1 VVRGDHSFMNY
12 SFSNGLRLQQ
22 HFVAMAQAS
31 RENVHDNNTSVAC
44 MRAEQ
49 SWLVR
54 TVDSKYCQKYSAGM
68 GNVVL
73 RERGRKYVG
82 LPEFARAGEQ
92 VLAELGLEQARG
104 TVTSVPDE
112 RTIRYYMAEGLVQTP
127 EEKQGTASVFGYLNL
142 LQLLTVK
149 KLQAEHLPIRKI
161 RELVA
166 GKSEQELETLLGI
179 GSTAPKKS
187 RETDAKRYLESLLAS
202 APTPEAAPPRQ
213 AAPPP
218 QSDQSQSW
226 QRVEIEPGLELH
238 IRSDYAPPTSART
251 KSLLEKAIHRLRRY
265 ADRRR

>member
-1 VVRGDHSFMNY
+1 MV
-12 SFSNGLRLQQ
+12 
-22 HFVAMAQAS
+22 
-31 RENVHDNNTSVAC
+31 
-44 MRAEQ
+44 
-49 SWLVR
+49 
-54 TVDSKYCQKYSAGM
+54 
-68 GNVVL
+68 NVVV

-92 VLAELGLEQARG
+92 VLAEMGLEQARG

-127 EEKQGTASVFGYLNL
+127 EERQGTASVFGYINL

-179 GSTAPKKS
+179 GSTAAKKS
-187 RETDAKRYLESLLAS
+187 RETEAKRYLESLLAPTS
-202 APTPEAAPPRQ
+202 APAALTLKEA

-218 QSDQSQSW
+218 PQQTDQSQSW

-251 KSLLEKAIHRLRRY
+251 KGLLEKAIHRLRRL
-265 ADRRR
+265 RG

>member
-1 VVRGDHSFMNY
+1 MG
-12 SFSNGLRLQQ
+12 
-22 HFVAMAQAS
+22 A
-31 RENVHDNNTSVAC
+31 
-44 MRAEQ
+44 
-49 SWLVR
+49 
-54 TVDSKYCQKYSAGM
+54 VDSKYWQEYSAGM
-68 GNVVL
+68 VQRVV
-73 RERGRKYVG
+73 REKGRKYVG
-82 LPEFARAGEQ
+82 LPEFARVGEQ
-92 VLAELGLEQARG
+92 VLAEMGLEQARG

-179 GSTAPKKS
+179 GSTAAKKS
-187 RETDAKRYLESLLAS
+187 RETDAKRYLESLLAPTS
-202 APTPEAAPPRQ
+202 APTLKEA

-218 QSDQSQSW
+218 PPQVDQSQSW

-238 IRSDYAPPTSART
+238 IRSDYSPPTSARAR
-251 KSLLEKAIHRLRRY
+251 SLLEKAIHRLRRL
-265 ADRRR
+265 RG